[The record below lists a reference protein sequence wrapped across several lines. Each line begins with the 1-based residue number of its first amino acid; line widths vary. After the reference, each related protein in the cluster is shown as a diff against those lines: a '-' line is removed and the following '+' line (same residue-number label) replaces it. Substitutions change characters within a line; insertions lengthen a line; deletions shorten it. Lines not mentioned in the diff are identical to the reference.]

1 MSYNFLKIF
10 AVVALLSEIVISQ
23 TGGEIMERLKKKYA
37 SVDDAVIKFEQRVKY
52 GVSKF
57 EQSFSGTLYFKKKN
71 KYRIET
77 EEQVVVTDGNTSW
90 LYSKVNKQV
99 IIDKYKEDRDAVSP
113 DRFLFS
119 ISDEYIPVVLN
130 VEKVD
135 NKKVHI
141 VKLTP
146 RGEDSAIE
154 SAKIWVVDGD
164 WDITRIEITD
174 INGTVTTYNIKSV
187 KLNSGLKDDVF
198 KFTVPP
204 SVKVVDLR

>member
-1 MSYNFLKIF
+1 MRYVFLRIFILVMSF
-10 AVVALLSEIVISQ
+10 EIAFSQ
-23 TGGEIMERLKKKYA
+23 TGGEIIEQLRKKYA
-37 SVDDAVIKFEQRVKY
+37 SVDDAVIKFDQRVRY

-71 KYRIET
+71 KYKIET
-77 EEQVVVTDGNTSW
+77 DEQVAVTDGITSW

-99 IIDKYKEDRDAVSP
+99 IIDKYKEDQNAVSP

-135 NKKVHI
+135 NKKVYI

-146 RGEDSAIE
+146 RNEDSAIE
-154 SAKIWVVDGD
+154 SAKIWVVDRD
-164 WDITRIEITD
+164 WDVTKIEITD
-174 INGTVTTYNIKSV
+174 VNGTVTTYNVKSV